1 MKLVLNAPWLDC
13 DLGQEMQV
21 LSWAPHGG
29 GFKRARRILWRQ
41 VRNADLPPGLDV
53 GVWLRAELAQRRAL
67 DAVCMLTARDVAAHH
82 FSRAEVGGIS
92 VQAVATVGL
101 SNAERVGQRVDR
113 SGRDWDRDLH
123 IAPIPK
129 PLGTI
134 NIGLRI
140 DTGLSQ
146 TGLLEAMSIATQAR
160 TTAILDSA
168 HHLPCGQGLATGTGT
183 DCIAVAAP
191 NGTANYAGLHTEI
204 GEAIGRAVMTA
215 VSNGAREWQAT
226 IGQISDG

>member
-21 LSWAPHGG
+21 LSWAPHGA
-29 GFKRARRILWRQ
+29 GFTRTRRILWRQ

-101 SNAERVGQRVDR
+101 SNAERVGHRVDR
-113 SGRDWDRDLH
+113 TGRDWNRDLAQEARA
-123 IAPIPK
+123 I
-129 PLGTI
+129 GTI
-134 NIGLRI
+134 NIALHL
-140 DTGLSQ
+140 DAPLSQ
-146 TGLLEAMSIATQAR
+146 TGLIEALSIATQAR
-160 TTAILDSA
+160 TLAILDAA
-168 HHLPCGQGLATGTGT
+168 HALPDGAGLATGTGT

-191 NGTANYAGLHTEI
+191 PGTNDYAGLHTDI
-204 GEAIGRAVMTA
+204 GAAIGKAVLCA
-215 VSNGAREWQAT
+215 VREGAQAWQASV
-226 IGQISDG
+226 GKLSGG